1 MFTYLR
7 KAQYHETDQM
17 GFIHHSNYVKWMEEA
32 RIAFMDEIGMS
43 YRSLEEGGIVSP
55 VTGISVEYKRPTHF
69 DDELEITVSV
79 AKYSGVKLEIAYQIY
94 NRTMDELA
102 AEAVSHHCFM
112 KEGRI
117 VSLKR
122 ANPELDFRIKETM
135 GGEAQCGGGR
145 IFPR

>member
-7 KAQYHETDQM
+7 KAHYHETDQM

-32 RIAFMDEIGMS
+32 RVAFMDEIGLS

-55 VTGISVEYKRPTHF
+55 VTSISVDYKRPVLF
-69 DDELEITVSV
+69 DDELEISVSV
-79 AKYSGVKLEIAYQIY
+79 NKYSGVKLEIGYAMY
-94 NRTMDELA
+94 NKTKDELA

-112 KEGRI
+112 KDGRV

-122 ANPELDFRIKETM
+122 ANPELDVKIKNQMED
-135 GGEAQCGGGR
+135 EAYG
-145 IFPR
+145 